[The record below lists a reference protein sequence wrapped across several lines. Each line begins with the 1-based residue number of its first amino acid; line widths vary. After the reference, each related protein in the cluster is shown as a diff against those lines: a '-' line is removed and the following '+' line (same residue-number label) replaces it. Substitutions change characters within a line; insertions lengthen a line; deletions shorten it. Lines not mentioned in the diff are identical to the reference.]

1 MANGIFDTFTTGT
14 GGPIIFPDQSPDLP
28 PPGEILDEGLAEL
41 AQRAGI
47 DITAQEAGDLRETV
61 LAGGNVGNVATDI
74 AANIAE
80 RKRDS
85 IINSGLASVVPELLS
100 PFTGVNQAVGVI
112 NTADYLTNLAADFA
126 QDVPVAGPLTAG
138 AADFTGDL
146 SQLTFDVTSPLYRG
160 VGFLQ
165 NKIIDPITGRIRN
178 VVDPRRLLNLI
189 SPFDDDDDRRDDD
202 PGPGIVINQA
212 DDDRRDDDP
221 PVPTTVTGV
230 SGPAGMVVNPEAVS
244 SSFGGRGGAD
254 RGGDV
259 VIGDVEPMRRS
270 DKFGAGI
277 KKGDRNVIATG
288 MGSTTGTT
296 PGPAG
301 MGFTPPAPRRR
312 FPMGRA
318 EGGLAT
324 IPRYLKGR

>member
-1 MANGIFDTFTTGT
+1 MANGIFDTLTGT

-28 PPGEILDEGLAEL
+28 PPGQILDEGLAEL
-41 AQRAGI
+41 AKRAGI
-47 DITAQEAGDLRETV
+47 DITAQEAGDLRKTV

-85 IINSGLASVVPELLS
+85 IISSGIASVVPEVLS
-100 PFTGVNQAVGVI
+100 PLSGVNRAVGIV

-126 QDVPVAGPLTAG
+126 QDIPVAGPLTAE

-146 SQLTFDVTSPLYRG
+146 GQMTFDFTNPMYQG
-160 VGFLQ
+160 VDIFQ
-165 NKIIDPITGRIRN
+165 RKIIDPITGKIKT
-178 VVDPRRLLNLI
+178 VIDPRRLLNFI
-189 SPFDDDDDRRDDD
+189 NPFDDDDDRRDDD

-230 SGPAGMVVNPEAVS
+230 SGPAGMVVDPGAVS

-259 VIGDVEPMRRS
+259 VIGNVEPMRRS

-277 KKGDRNVIATG
+277 KKGGRAG
-288 MGSTTGTT
+288 GTTGTT
-296 PGPAG
+296 PGPVG
-301 MGFTPPAPRRR
+301 MGFTPPAPRGR

>member
-1 MANGIFDTFTTGT
+1 MSNGIFDTFTTGT
-14 GGPIIFPDQSPDLP
+14 GGPIIFPDTTPDLP

-47 DITAQEAGDLRETV
+47 DITAQEAGDLRKTV
-61 LAGGNVGNVATDI
+61 LAGGDVGNVATDI

-80 RKRDS
+80 RKRDN

-100 PFTGVNQAVGVI
+100 PFAGVNQAVGVI

-126 QDVPVAGPLTAG
+126 QDVPVVGPATAE

-146 SQLTFDVTSPLYRG
+146 GQMTFDFTNPMYQGIGL
-160 VGFLQ
+160 FQ
-165 NKIIDPITGRIRN
+165 EKIIDPITGRIKN
-178 VVDPRRLLNLI
+178 VIDPRRLFNFINL
-189 SPFDDDDDRRDDD
+189 FDDDDDDDRRDDD

-212 DDDRRDDDP
+212 DDP

-230 SGPAGMVVNPEAVS
+230 SGPAGMVVDPGAVS

-259 VIGDVEPMRRS
+259 VIGGSTPGTV
-270 DKFGAGI
+270 
-277 KKGDRNVIATG
+277 VIG
-288 MGSTTGTT
+288 GTTGTT

-301 MGFTPPAPRRR
+301 MGFIPPSPKKDRP
-312 FPMGRA
+312 PMGKA

>member
-1 MANGIFDTFTTGT
+1 MSNGIFDTFTTGT
-14 GGPIIFPDQSPDLP
+14 GGPIIFPDTTPDLP

-47 DITAQEAGDLRETV
+47 DITAQEAGDLRKTV
-61 LAGGNVGNVATDI
+61 LAGGDVGNVATDI

-80 RKRDS
+80 RKRDN

-100 PFTGVNQAVGVI
+100 PFAGVNQAVGVI
-112 NTADYLTNLAADFA
+112 NTADYLTNLAADFT
-126 QDVPVAGPLTAG
+126 QDVPVVGPATAE

-146 SQLTFDVTSPLYRG
+146 GQMTFDFTNPMYQGIGL
-160 VGFLQ
+160 FQ
-165 NKIIDPITGRIRN
+165 EKIIDPITGRIKT
-178 VVDPRRLLNLI
+178 VIDPRRLFNFI
-189 SPFDDDDDRRDDD
+189 NRFDDDDRRDDD

-212 DDDRRDDDP
+212 DDP

-230 SGPAGMVVNPEAVS
+230 SGPAGMVVDPGAVS

-259 VIGDVEPMRRS
+259 IIGGVPPVQ
-270 DKFGAGI
+270 KGAGI
-277 KKGDRNVIATG
+277 KKGGRVVEPVRRGADIKKGGRVG
-288 MGSTTGTT
+288 GTTGTT
-296 PGPAG
+296 PGPVG
-301 MGFTPPAPRRR
+301 MGFTPPAPRRI

>member
-1 MANGIFDTFTTGT
+1 MSNGIFDTFTTGT
-14 GGPIIFPDQSPDLP
+14 GGPIIFPDTTPDLP

-47 DITAQEAGDLRETV
+47 DITAQEAGDLRKTV

-80 RKRDS
+80 RKRDN

-100 PFTGVNQAVGVI
+100 PFAGVNQAVGVI

-126 QDVPVAGPLTAG
+126 QDVPVVGPATAE

-146 SQLTFDVTSPLYRG
+146 GQMTFDFTNPMYQG
-160 VGFLQ
+160 VGLFQ
-165 NKIIDPITGRIRN
+165 EKIIDPITGRIKN
-178 VVDPRRLLNLI
+178 VIDPRRLFNFINL
-189 SPFDDDDDRRDDD
+189 FDDDDDDDRRDDD

-212 DDDRRDDDP
+212 DDP

-230 SGPAGMVVNPEAVS
+230 SGPAGMVVDPGAVS

-259 VIGDVEPMRRS
+259 VIGGSTPGTV
-270 DKFGAGI
+270 
-277 KKGDRNVIATG
+277 VIG
-288 MGSTTGTT
+288 GTTGTT

-301 MGFTPPAPRRR
+301 MGFIPPSPKKDRP
-312 FPMGRA
+312 PMGKA